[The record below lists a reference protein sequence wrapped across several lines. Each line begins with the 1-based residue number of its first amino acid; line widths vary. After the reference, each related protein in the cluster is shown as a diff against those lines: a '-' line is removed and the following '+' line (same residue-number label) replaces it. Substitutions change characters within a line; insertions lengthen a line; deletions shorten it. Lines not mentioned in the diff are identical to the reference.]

1 MPLLTPNSWLR
12 GRSCSCVGCKSWL
25 GELSLVPFLFALFGR
40 TKHTSTEVLDM
51 GRANDW
57 SSKLAAGSDRAY
69 SFFFFW
75 RSLHSFVFF
84 SRRHGDESIVK
95 DFSLESVHSHT
106 ATQQGHQERA
116 RGGYTHLKQP
126 VSATPGIL
134 STTKVGEFEVVGPY
148 TSPQTAA
155 CIGMGDWSLLRVLRL
170 SRSPP
175 IAKGKADD

>member
-1 MPLLTPNSWLR
+1 MLAAKAGSASSRLFLFSLLYLDAPSTLLLKYLIWVEQMIGRRSWL
-12 GRSCSCVGCKSWL
+12 L
-25 GELSLVPFLFALFGR
+25 GVIGLIP
-40 TKHTSTEVLDM
+40 
-51 GRANDW
+51 
-57 SSKLAAGSDRAY
+57 
-69 SFFFFW
+69 FFFW

-84 SRRHGDESIVK
+84 SRRNGDESIVK